1 MKTIFFPYNSKVEQ
15 FGFEILLGDSQ
26 SLFPHLFTT
35 QKDMMEYPPHSFF
48 LENQRI
54 FLLWKH
60 FEP

>member
-48 LENQRI
+48 FRESKDISLMEA
-54 FLLWKH
+54 F
-60 FEP
+60 